1 MASNILANVNRKS
14 RHLGITRLIGF
25 STGSIMWYPVVQ
37 SVTTAVLGT
46 TLAACLYFASQITI
60 NSMFAKYLAEGEY
73 VCRLSLAHLMMALV
87 LTILLSILASGY
99 AAFRVAK
106 IEPSKVIRDV

>member
-1 MASNILANVNRKS
+1 
-14 RHLGITRLIGF
+14 
-25 STGSIMWYPVVQ
+25 
-37 SVTTAVLGT
+37 
-46 TLAACLYFASQITI
+46 
-60 NSMFAKYLAEGEY
+60 MFAKYLAEGEY

-99 AAFRVAK
+99 AAYQVAK